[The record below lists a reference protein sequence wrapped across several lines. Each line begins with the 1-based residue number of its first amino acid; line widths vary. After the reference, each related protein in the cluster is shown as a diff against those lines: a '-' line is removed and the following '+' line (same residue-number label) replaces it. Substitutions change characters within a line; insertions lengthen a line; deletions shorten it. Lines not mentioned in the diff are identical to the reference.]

1 MSLQQVLHQ
10 KGQPS
15 PENLGM
21 GRAVAASL
29 LLHFVAFAALV
40 LFGLARPPRE
50 LPPAV
55 SVGVVSRLPTKAAG
69 AQKKGAVSRSHEQK
83 KAPAKKEKLPDPNKK
98 EVGLAKKSEPKPKK
112 IEKAVPDT
120 APPGPNDNSK
130 KNQDTGGTG
139 GLAERGATLD
149 MASLGDPNAVP
160 SEFGDY
166 YATILAEISNHWLRG
181 SFTGNNPVVT
191 FFVQRDG
198 QVRDAF
204 VSESS
209 GQAFLDSPALRA
221 VLAARFPPLPQGYR
235 EDAMLFHV
243 RFRYGD

>member
-1 MSLQQVLHQ
+1 LSLQQVLQQ
-10 KGQPS
+10 KGQS
-15 PENLGM
+15 APEKLGF

-29 LLHFVAFAALV
+29 LIHFGALAALV
-40 LFGLARPPRE
+40 VFGLARPPKD

-69 AQKKGAVSRSHEQK
+69 AKKKGAVSRSNEQK
-83 KAPAKKEKLPDPNKK
+83 KAPPKKEKAPDPNKK
-98 EVGLAKKSEPKPKK
+98 EIGLAKKTETKPKK
-112 IEKAVPDT
+112 SEKAAPEP
-120 APPGPNDNSK
+120 APPGPLDDK
-130 KNQDTGGTG
+130 KPLDTGGTG
-139 GLAERGATLD
+139 GTAERGATLD

-191 FFVQRDG
+191 FSVQRDG